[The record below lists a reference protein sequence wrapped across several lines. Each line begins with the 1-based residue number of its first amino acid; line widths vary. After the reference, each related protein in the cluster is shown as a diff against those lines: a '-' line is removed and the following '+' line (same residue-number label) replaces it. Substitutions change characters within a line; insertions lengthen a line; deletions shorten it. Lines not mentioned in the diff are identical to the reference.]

1 MILFLAD
8 CLIASRLF
16 VALVGVRTNTTRW
29 RTSFHSIQVTS
40 IGDRRD
46 MRLRSLTPPL
56 VAGCYDSS
64 RSISNPSSLHNSTSC
79 INAATTAAAAVGAP
93 SSVTRRS
100 SAGGILCNGLLAR
113 PSAIANNR
121 LEKVHSIF
129 ILFIFVKLHIT
140 QYLIENFG

>member
-29 RTSFHSIQVTS
+29 RTSFHSIQITS
-40 IGDRRD
+40 VGDRRD

-79 INAATTAAAAVGAP
+79 INSATTTAAAVGAP
-93 SSVTRRS
+93 TSVSRRG
-100 SAGGILCNGLLAR
+100 SAGGILGNGLLAR

-121 LEKVHSIF
+121 LEKVHSTYF
-129 ILFIFVKLHIT
+129 ILI
-140 QYLIENFG
+140 Y